1 MLTDKQINAAC
12 IIFENTPITESALKA
27 KYRELS
33 RKYHPDIAKDD
44 GAHMVRINRAYEI
57 LQELLSNGFTYTTT
71 IETTTETKTT
81 TKTTTTTTTQA
92 KPKTTTRTRK
102 PTVKVRVH
110 EAEVDGKVEKVGS
123 SYRCSIRYVDGMS
136 VKVGKNDWI
145 KIAGLNLNF
154 QNKSIIIEVGNVK
167 LMIYK

>member
-12 IIFENTPITESALKA
+12 IIFDNTPLTESAIKA

-44 GAHMVRINRAYEI
+44 GANMVRINKAYEI
-57 LQELLSNGFTYTTT
+57 LQEFLSNGFTYTTT
-71 IETTTETKTT
+71 TETTTETKTT
-81 TKTTTTTTTQA
+81 TKTTTTTTKTTT
-92 KPKTTTRTRK
+92 KTTTRTRK
-102 PTVKVRVH
+102 PTVKVRVN

-154 QNKSIIIEVGNVK
+154 QNKPIIIEVGKVK
-167 LMIYK
+167 LIIYKE